1 MSNESNGDKFFFSMK
16 TGVFI
21 PFVYKGHQV
30 VVHNSTW
37 SPREKIWVDDEL
49 VSTRFSF
56 TLKSTHQITVAG
68 DVLDVTF
75 GFGKLMKTLFL
86 EVKHGETVLL
96 RRDYGAAE
104 FGTQSIGIWQIVAL
118 ALLGGVTGYTAVKF
132 LLLFAS

>member
-1 MSNESNGDKFFFSMK
+1 MK

-21 PFVYKGHQV
+21 PFVYKGRQV

-37 SPREKIWVDDEL
+37 SPREKTWVDDEL

-96 RRDYGAAE
+96 HRDYGAAE
-104 FGTQSIGIWQIVAL
+104 FGTQSPGDRRVAGVIVIM
-118 ALLGGVTGYTAVKF
+118 AVI
-132 LLLFAS
+132 